1 MATATAVSSRIIDS
15 YRKRTPGSA
24 RLARQA
30 QAVFPDGVTH
40 DARHLEPYGIY
51 VTRAQGSRKWDVD
64 DNEYVDYAG
73 GHGALLLGHNHP
85 QVTQAVAEQ
94 LQRGTHF
101 GANHELEVRWGQLV
115 QEMVPCAEKVRFV
128 SSGTEA
134 TLLGMRLARAF
145 TGRGKILRFIGHF
158 HGWHDHAAFGV
169 GSHFDGTPTPGVVD
183 GVCENV
189 VLAPAGDVESTQRLL
204 EQHEIACVM
213 IEPTGSSWGHVPVA
227 PDFLHALRKLTLERK
242 VLLFFDEVIT
252 GFRCSP
258 GGAQQALNIKPD
270 LCSLAKILAGGLP
283 GGAIAGRADV
293 LDLLNHDRSKQ
304 KGQEKVAHHGTF
316 NANPLSAAAGI
327 AALDIIR
334 TTDACERANRFANE
348 LRREL
353 NRILAE
359 EGVDWVVYGTYS
371 SFHIFTNPK
380 HLSVT
385 ADDLV
390 AAKLDYHAIKG
401 GIRRDLVMKLRL
413 AMMLF
418 GVEIFVWPGG
428 PTSAVHSERRPG
440 THVRSLRRRPAAIE
454 RGWGDRVG
462 LVRRT

>member
-1 MATATAVSSRIIDS
+1 MATATSTASRIIDS

-30 QAVFPDGVTH
+30 QTIFPDGVTH

-85 QVTQAVAEQ
+85 EVTAAVAEQ

-101 GANHELEVRWGQLV
+101 GANQELEIRWGQLV
-115 QEMVPCAEKVRFV
+115 QKMVPCAEKVRFV

-145 TGRGKILRFIGHF
+145 TGRTKILRFVGHF

-169 GSHFDGTPTPGVVD
+169 GSHFDGTPTPGIVP
-183 GVCENV
+183 GIAENV
-189 VLAPAGDVESTQRLL
+189 VLAPAGDVEATRRLL
-204 EQHEIACVM
+204 DEHEIACVM

-227 PDFLHALRKLTLERK
+227 PEFLHSLRTMTQQRGA
-242 VLLFFDEVIT
+242 LLFFDEVIT

-258 GGAQQALNIKPD
+258 GGAQQALGIKPD
-270 LCSLAKILAGGLP
+270 LCSLAKIIAGGLP

-293 LDLLNHDRSKQ
+293 LEVLNHDRQKQ
-304 KGQEKVAHHGTF
+304 RGQERVAHHGTF

-327 AALDIIR
+327 AALEIIR
-334 TTDACERANRFANE
+334 TTDACERANRFADD
-348 LRREL
+348 LRREM
-353 NRILAE
+353 NRILDE
-359 EGVDWVVYGTYS
+359 EGIDWVVYGTFS
-371 SFHIFTNPK
+371 SFHVFTNPN
-380 HLSVT
+380 HQAVT

-390 AAKLDYHAIKG
+390 AGKLDYHAIKG
-401 GIRRDLVMKLRL
+401 GVRRDLVMKLRL
-413 AMMLF
+413 AMMLY

-428 PTSAVHSERRPG
+428 PTSAVHTSEDLERTCEAFG
-440 THVRSLRRRPAAIE
+440 GALRLLKEDGEIE
-454 RGWGDRVG
+454 
-462 LVRRT
+462 

>member
-1 MATATAVSSRIIDS
+1 MATAAAISSRIIDS

-30 QAVFPDGVTH
+30 HAVFPDGVTH

-85 QVTQAVAEQ
+85 QVTRAVEEQ

-115 QEMVPCAEKVRFV
+115 QQMVPCAEKVRFV

-145 TGRGKILRFIGHF
+145 TGSEKVLRFVGHF

-169 GSHFDGTPTPGVVD
+169 GSHFDGTPTPGVLS
-183 GVCENV
+183 GICENV
-189 VLAPAGDVESTQRLL
+189 VLAPAGDVQATQRLL
-204 EQHEIACVM
+204 NEHDIACVM

-227 PDFLHALRKLTLERK
+227 PEFLHALRKMTLERNT
-242 VLLFFDEVIT
+242 LLFFDEVIT

-258 GGAQQALNIKPD
+258 GGAQQALGIKPD

-293 LDLLNHDRSKQ
+293 LDVLNHDRSKQ

-334 TTDACERANRFANE
+334 TTDACDRANHFADE
-348 LRREL
+348 LRREM

-385 ADDLV
+385 PDDLV
-390 AAKLDYHAIKG
+390 AGKLDYHGLKG

-428 PTSAVHSERRPG
+428 PTSAVHTSEDLERTCEAFG
-440 THVRSLRRRPAAIE
+440 GALRLLKEDGEIE
-454 RGWGDRVG
+454 
-462 LVRRT
+462 